1 MLTADSDN
9 AVSGFNAAS
18 EALNEYGVA
27 TDSASIAMM
36 RQMDTIDA
44 YNNVLQRT
52 SGLIGQTLGNMQE
65 FGYVTEEQYERFRK
79 MQIGLELLLVPL
91 EVYMMYQQFAQART
105 MATTG
110 ALYGPAA
117 ATTTAT
123 TSTWGFNVALYA
135 NPIGIVVLAI
145 IVLVTALWAL
155 EKKFGTVT
163 TIMAVLNK
171 EMQALAEF
179 TRAAADGFDNLID
192 KAGILGDVFK
202 WTPLGMQM
210 ELFGA
215 VR

>member
-1 MLTADSDN
+1 VLTADSSN
-9 AVSGFNAAS
+9 ATTGFNAAS
-18 EALNEYGVA
+18 DALNDYSYA
-27 TDSASIAMM
+27 TDSASIALM
-36 RQMDTIDA
+36 RKMDSIDA
-44 YNNVLQRT
+44 YNNVLQRS

-65 FGYVTEEQYERFRK
+65 FGYVTEEQYESFRK

-110 ALYGPAA
+110 ALYGQTA

-145 IVLVTALWAL
+145 IVLVAALWAL

-163 TIMAVLNK
+163 TVMAVLN
-171 EMQALAEF
+171 EQMQLLAKL
-179 TRAAADGFDNLID
+179 TRDAADGFDNLID